1 MAAAWSRVVTNPQC
15 RHTCPRSESRL
26 GFASPHGQRLARSKR
41 IDGREP
47 SPGAFGLVRKLSK
60 ECRPSCIVYRFS
72 QPATGQTFYVQVFDK
87 NYSVAVDDL
96 SRQLVLKI
104 VALVENFAVNPGD
117 QANRFL
123 QRFEN
128 FSRRATRPWARRRR
142 FCAFWNKRGL
152 PIRRPSLRV
161 TNDNS
166 PTSRPTALSF
176 AGSGSGSTMQP
187 CRFGAAHLAE
197 LDCEPH
203 ERPLERL

>member
-1 MAAAWSRVVTNPQC
+1 MADAWSRVVTNPQC
-15 RHTCPRSESRL
+15 RHACSRSESRL

-117 QANRFL
+117 QTNRFL

-128 FSRRATRPWARRRR
+128 FSRRATRRWARRRR
-142 FCAFWNKRGL
+142 FCAFGNKRGL

-166 PTSRPTALSF
+166 PTSRPTA
-176 AGSGSGSTMQP
+176 
-187 CRFGAAHLAE
+187 
-197 LDCEPH
+197 
-203 ERPLERL
+203 